1 MAAESSKQARKG
13 NTANHLR
20 CRENN
25 LNLRSKPH
33 VDLWLKLLWIR
44 QYTAQRGYSMT
55 DSPKE
60 RWEELAEQVAKEQ
73 NTDKIIELT
82 KELNKALAERDA
94 KIKGQKS
101 SAA

>member
-1 MAAESSKQARKG
+1 
-13 NTANHLR
+13 
-20 CRENN
+20 
-25 LNLRSKPH
+25 
-33 VDLWLKLLWIR
+33 
-44 QYTAQRGYSMT
+44 MT

-94 KIKGQKS
+94 KIKGQES
-101 SAA
+101 FAA